1 MWKPGFVSHGL
12 LDHSIDQA
20 MELLS
25 SSGYSALGI
34 TLGPAHLDPWNSSAA
49 DLEALRKKLE
59 EHQLLPSIETGGRY
73 LLDPRKKHW
82 PTLASATEDGRKI
95 RQSFYI
101 RAIDI
106 AVALGAPVVSVWSG
120 GNDDPTRSADEVTE
134 TLIKALLPV
143 LDHAE
148 SKGIIIGFEPEPGM
162 WIESLEDWKAFRQQ
176 IDHSALGLTVDLGH
190 LGVTEF
196 HDPLGSLKSVLGEV
210 IHVHVDDCKDRKHEH
225 LPLGEGELDLPAL
238 IGALTDSGY
247 QGQLLVELSRDS
259 HRAPELVEQS
269 KRYLEGLQGG

>member
-1 MWKPGFVSHGL
+1 MWKPGYVSHGL

-34 TLGPAHLDPWNSSAA
+34 TLGPTHLDPWKSTAA
-49 DLEALRKKLE
+49 DLENLRKKLE

-82 PTLASATEDGRKI
+82 PTLASATEEGRTL

-106 AVALGAPVVSVWSG
+106 AAALGASVVSVWSG
-120 GNDDPTRSADEVTE
+120 CNDDPTRSTDEVTE
-134 TLIKALLPV
+134 NLIKALLPV

-148 SKGIIIGFEPEPGM
+148 SNGVRIGFEPEPGM
-162 WIESLEDWKAFRQQ
+162 RIESLEDWNKFRQQ
-176 IDHSALGLTVDLGH
+176 IDHPALGLTVDLGH
-190 LGVTEF
+190 LGVTES
-196 HDPLGSLKSVLGEV
+196 HDPLGSLKSVLDEV
-210 IHVHVDDCKDRKHEH
+210 IHIHVDDCKDRKHEH

-238 IGALTDSGY
+238 IGALTESGF

-269 KRYLEGLQGG
+269 MRYLEGLQGG